1 MRYTPIPE
9 PERIRFTSLI
19 DVAFLVLIFFMSL
32 PMRQLDGKLQAHLP
46 KGEGI
51 DIDDTEPPSVVD
63 IRLRYRGGGTLYEL
77 GDHSGS
83 TPFALEPVLRKLG
96 PDNTYQLHADP
107 AIDWQ
112 DLVGVLDLL
121 QGLRYPKVRF
131 RGASLPGPDLMRQT
145 PLPRPGR

>member
-1 MRYTPIPE
+1 MRRTPTPQ
-9 PERIRFTSLI
+9 PERIGITSLI

-46 KGEGI
+46 REGI
-51 DIDDTEPPSVVD
+51 IPDDTEPPTMVD
-63 IRLRYRGGGTLYEL
+63 IRLRHRSTGTLYEL

-96 PDNTYQLHADP
+96 PQNVHQIHADP

-121 QGLRYPKVRF
+121 QGLKYPKVRF
-131 RGASLPGPDLMRQT
+131 RGTELPGPDLMRR
-145 PLPRPGR
+145 PRLPRPGR